1 MNRYKNYYSILAI
14 SKHDLRA
21 PIHGSA
27 RLLLSILGT
36 LSYYHNVIYIGA
48 TGSYDD
54 IKLLVE
60 FRDNIT
66 SFRQITLSRHYRNPF
81 LIHEIISRI
90 IRRINFVPDII
101 FCATREHIFTCK
113 LLAEEYDAILIML
126 QDALRYL
133 YINNPLRSLAITWYT
148 FVTLMSDVSICVT
161 RDIEDKLR
169 KIGLGLK
176 KNIYTI
182 RPTFMLLTDI
192 NESINVNGLLNKL
205 EKFNMIVHYSG
216 PLELLP
222 LLAIKFPS
230 ILFTITG
237 PSAYYAKQYLGDKE
251 WKNIMLLHNIP
262 DSMLKILYNKVLASI
277 IIRPVM
283 TGISMT
289 ALQSLYFGVPIIANK
304 TAILGLDDLIDKYNE
319 KNVIKI
325 FNQWSELVKILK
337 GLENKDNYDLGLREM
352 IIRIFNENFSPK
364 IFNAKFNVILNNVIL

>member
-1 MNRYKNYYSILAI
+1 MNRYKNYYNILAI

-21 PIHGSA
+21 PIHGGA
-27 RLLLSILGT
+27 RLLLSILGA

-60 FRDNIT
+60 FRNNIS
-66 SFRQITLSRHYRNPF
+66 SFRQITLSHRYKNPF
-81 LIHEIISRI
+81 LIHETISST
-90 IRRINFVPDII
+90 IRHISFVPDII

-113 LLAEEYDAILIML
+113 LLAEEHDAILIML
-126 QDALRYL
+126 QDALKYL
-133 YINNPLRSLAITWYT
+133 YINNPLRSLAIPWYV
-148 FVTLMSDVSICVT
+148 FITLMSDVSICVT

-169 KIGLGLK
+169 KISLGLK

-182 RPTFMLLTDI
+182 HPTFMLLTET
-192 NESINVNGLLNKL
+192 NESINVDRLLDKL
-205 EKFNMIVHYSG
+205 EKFNIIVHYSG
-216 PLELLP
+216 PLEPLP
-222 LLAIKFPS
+222 LFAIKFPS
-230 ILFTITG
+230 MLFTITG

-262 DSMLKILYNKVLASI
+262 DSMLKILYNKVSASI

-304 TAILGLDDLIDKYNE
+304 KAILGLEELIYKYDE
-319 KNVIKI
+319 KNIIKI

-337 GLENKDNYDLGLREM
+337 GLEDKDNYDPRLREM
-352 IIRIFNENFSPK
+352 IIRIFNENFSPN
-364 IFNAKFNVILNNVIL
+364 IFNAKFNVILNNIIL